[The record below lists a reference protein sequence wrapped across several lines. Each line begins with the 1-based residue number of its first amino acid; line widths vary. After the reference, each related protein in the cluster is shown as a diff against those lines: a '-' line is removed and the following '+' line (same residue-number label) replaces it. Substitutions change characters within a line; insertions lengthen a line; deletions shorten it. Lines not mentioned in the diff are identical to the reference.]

1 MYKRVAETQLKRKIW
16 VSVRQR
22 NASKRD
28 VFADL
33 HHNFHTTPYKFAFP
47 PWPCMTICGN
57 NTIHY
62 DETRGIIPNPKGVSH
77 VHAKFIHYNDNVN
90 VVSTKSKIKDVG
102 WRRKSSTFKSSPW
115 YASTSFDNYA
125 IWWRQFTSREVKL
138 IYGKIA
144 REKYLVM
151 QYGKV

>member
-1 MYKRVAETQLKRKIW
+1 
-16 VSVRQR
+16 
-22 NASKRD
+22 
-28 VFADL
+28 
-33 HHNFHTTPYKFAFP
+33 
-47 PWPCMTICGN
+47 MTMFDRTVYGN
-57 NTIHY
+57 NTLHH
-62 DETRGIIPNPKGVSH
+62 DETIGIVPNPKGVSH

-102 WRRKSSTFKSSPW
+102 WRRKSSTFKSFPW

-138 IYGKIA
+138 IYGNIA